1 LAAVDAVGFWG
12 GALVLIFVSVLLGTL
27 CIGALWS
34 VLSAISGGWSST
46 FALLAALAIV
56 AMLQF
61 NGVKA
66 GFWRAL
72 LAPFLLALSMAYQ
85 AYIQAA
91 ATVASQMGLGLYETA
106 RSLGPEFAFAVVRA
120 QTDMTMLLFYAA
132 ALLLAA
138 VLGYFWFR
146 RASPNAPAKSARK

>member
-1 LAAVDAVGFWG
+1 
-12 GALVLIFVSVLLGTL
+12 VLIFVSVLLGTL

-34 VLSAISGGWSST
+34 VLSAISGGWSAT
-46 FALLAALAIV
+46 VTMLAAVAVV
-56 AMLQF
+56 AMLGF

-66 GFWRAL
+66 GLKRAITAPIL
-72 LAPFLLALSMAYQ
+72 LLMAMSYQ

-120 QTDMTMLLFYAA
+120 QTSTAMLGFYIGAMILA
-132 ALLLAA
+132 AL
-138 VLGYFWFR
+138 LGYFWHQKR
-146 RASPNAPAKSARK
+146 PPTTQASAKPARVKPSR

>member
-1 LAAVDAVGFWG
+1 M
-12 GALVLIFVSVLLGTL
+12 LIFVSVLLGTL

-34 VLSAISGGWSST
+34 VLSAISGGWSASIT
-46 FALLAALAIV
+46 VLAAVTVV

-66 GFWRAL
+66 GISRAITAPL
-72 LAPFLLALSMAYQ
+72 LLFIAMCYQ

-106 RSLGPEFAFAVVRA
+106 RSLGPEFAIAVVRA
-120 QTDMTMLLFYAA
+120 QTSATMLGIYIG
-132 ALLLAA
+132 ALILSAL
-138 VLGYFWFR
+138 LGYFWFKNPLPKAQ
-146 RASPNAPAKSARK
+146 ASTKPTRVKPSR

>member
-1 LAAVDAVGFWG
+1 M
-12 GALVLIFVSVLLGTL
+12 LIFVSVLLGTL

-34 VLSAISGGWSST
+34 VLSAISGGLSFS
-46 FALLAALAIV
+46 FAILAAIAVV

-66 GFWRAL
+66 GIWRAVI
-72 LAPFLLALSMAYQ
+72 APFLLLLAMGYQ

-120 QTDMTMLLFYAA
+120 QTSAALLGFYIA

-138 VLGYFWFR
+138 LLGYFWFR
-146 RASPNAPAKSARK
+146 KALPNAQTPAKSARSKPIR